1 MKRRICLALALL
13 LVVGLVFGAVAE
25 NKKSRRVG
33 VLSLLNA
40 TEEDYEELL
49 KIRQVTGKVLS
60 REGCIKADLIR
71 DLSTKLG
78 APQVTYYDSLD
89 AMMMA
94 SNAGEIDVIETLQS
108 VAEYICANNDGY
120 LLALEYD
127 LEKERTPFVE
137 RVMSGISRHD
147 LSFMMMEDHAGLCAE
162 FNAAISAM
170 KEDGTLDRLVQ
181 EQIKD
186 LIAGGEISP
195 IKMEKIDGAPTITVA
210 VTGCLPPMD
219 YVDAQ
224 GRPAGFNTAVL
235 AEISKRIG
243 KNIDTVVVDSM
254 GRAAALASGAVDAV
268 FWTRGNSSA
277 DRVISLSAEDQKK
290 EAEEFMSQIPAKGLE
305 DVKDPAEAKMRVTS
319 VMGTGDR
326 PEGTVVT
333 DPYFSD
339 LSIPV
344 ITAKVAAEIAK

>member
-1 MKRRICLALALL
+1 MKKRICLVLVMLLAM
-13 LVVGLVFGAVAE
+13 GLVFGAVADDKIE
-25 NKKSRRVG
+25 QRVG

-40 TEEDYEELL
+40 TEEDYEDLL
-49 KIRQVTGKVLS
+49 NVRKVTGKVLG
-60 REGCIKADLIR
+60 REGYLKNNLYKEIGP
-71 DLSTKLG
+71 KLG
-78 APQVTYYDSLD
+78 NPKVTYYDSLD

-94 SNAGEIDVIETLQS
+94 SAAGEINVIDTLQC

-120 LLALEYD
+120 LLTLEYD
-127 LEKERTPFVE
+127 FEKERTPFVE
-137 RVMSGISRHD
+137 RVMSGIHRND
-147 LSFMMMEDHAGLCAE
+147 LSFMMMEDHAELCAE

-170 KEDGTLDRLVQ
+170 KEDGTLDRLVK

-186 LIAGGEISP
+186 LIAGGDIAP

-243 KNIDTVVVDSM
+243 KNINTVVVDSM

-268 FWTRGNSSA
+268 FWTRGNNGA
-277 DRVISLSAEDQKK
+277 QKVISLSADEQKK
-290 EAEEFMSQIPAKGLE
+290 DAEEFSSAIPAEEREGL
-305 DVKDPAEAKMRVTS
+305 KDPAEVASTLA
-319 VMGTGDR
+319 TGDR
-326 PEGTVVT
+326 PEGTLVT
-333 DPYFSD
+333 EAYYSD
-339 LSIPV
+339 LTIPV
-344 ITAKVAAEIAK
+344 ITAAVAAELTK